1 MTALNRKLLRDLWHM
16 RGQVL
21 AIALVVMCGVATVV
35 SSRTGY
41 ESLVVSRSAYYAD
54 YRFADLF
61 AQLKRAP
68 EQVEQEIADIPG
80 VVSVSTR
87 IVFDVTVDVP
97 GLAEPATGRICS
109 IPERRVSILNDLYIR
124 RGRWVAPGRRD
135 EVLVSEAFAEANHLE
150 VGDSIGAILNGRWA
164 TLRIV
169 GVALSPEYIYEIRG
183 TDIFPDNKH
192 FGVLWMSRDVA
203 GPVFDMEGAF
213 NDLALDLS
221 PGASE
226 PEVIARLDHLLEP
239 YGGLGAYGREDQISH
254 RFISDEIRQNRVF
267 GTVLPIIFLG
277 VAAFLL
283 NVVLSRVIATQRD
296 QIGVLKAFGYDHLS
310 VSLHYLLFALAAVAV
325 GAVIGTAL
333 GLWLAAKINR
343 LYVQFYR
350 FPVLRYEPGAM
361 VVLLAVAS
369 SGLAAFA
376 GALAGVRRA
385 WRVPPAEAMRPEPPA
400 RFRAGFIERVGLQR
414 FLTPSVRIIIRNLA
428 RRPVRAALSILG
440 IALATAIL
448 VLGYYFVDSVEF
460 LATVQFRLVQRE
472 DMILLS
478 HDPLPAR
485 ARYEI
490 ARLPGVIQSEP
501 FRVVPVRLRHE
512 HRNKRVILFGLER
525 VDGLRRLVGADL
537 REAALPPEGVVLTS
551 KLAEIL
557 NVSPGDQL
565 AVEVL
570 EGSRPKRTVVVSA
583 LLDELIGL
591 WGYMDVRALN
601 RLMREG
607 ATVSGSFL
615 AVDSQVRPSLYGLLK
630 RLPGVAGV
638 LLREATLESF
648 EKTVGESMAIFTT
661 ILVAFAAVIAVAVVY
676 NAARIA
682 LSERARELASLRVLG
697 FTRREVALMLLGEQA
712 ILTVCA
718 IPIGFMIGWGLCA
731 WIARMYQWELF
742 RLPLVVTPRTY
753 GFGILVIFGAA
764 VGSALLMWH
773 RLARLDLV
781 EVLKTRE

>member
-1 MTALNRKLLRDLWHM
+1 MNSLNRKLLRDLWHM
-16 RGQVL
+16 RGQVF

-68 EQVEQEIADIPG
+68 ERLEREIADIPG

-87 IVFDVTVDVP
+87 IVFDVTLDVP

-109 IPERRVSILNDLYIR
+109 IPERRVPILNDLYIR

-135 EVLVSEAFAEANHLE
+135 EVLVSEAFAEANQLE

-221 PGASE
+221 PKASE
-226 PEVIARLDHLLEP
+226 PEVIARLDRLLEP
-239 YGGLGAYGREDQISH
+239 YGGLGAYGRDEQISH

-267 GTVLPIIFLG
+267 GTILPIIFLG

-283 NVVLSRVIATQRD
+283 NVVLSRLIATQRD

-310 VSLHYLLFALAAVAV
+310 VSLHYLLFALVAVAL
-325 GAVIGTAL
+325 GAVTGTAL

-361 VVLLAVAS
+361 VILVAVAS

-376 GALAGVRRA
+376 GALGGVRRA

-400 RFRAGFIERVGLQR
+400 RFRAGFMETVGLQR
-414 FLTPSVRIIIRNLA
+414 FLAPSMRIIIRNIA
-428 RRPVRAALSILG
+428 RRPVRAALSVLG

-472 DMILLS
+472 DMTLLS

-490 ARLPGVIQSEP
+490 AHLPGVTQSEP

-512 HRNKRVILFGLER
+512 HRDKRVILLGLQR

-537 REAALPPEGVVLTS
+537 HEAPLPPEGVVLTA

-557 NVSPGDQL
+557 DVSAGDQL

-583 LLDELIGL
+583 LLDEMIGL
-591 WGYMDVRALN
+591 WGYMDARALN

-607 ATVSGSFL
+607 GTVSGSFL
-615 AVDSQVRPSLYGLLK
+615 AVDSQVRPALYALLK

-638 LLREATLESF
+638 LLRESTLESF
-648 EKTVGESMAIFTT
+648 EKTLGESMGIFTT
-661 ILVAFAAVIAVAVVY
+661 ILVVFAAVIAVAVVY

-718 IPIGFMIGWGLCA
+718 VPVGFLIGWGLCA
-731 WIARMYQWELF
+731 WIAWMYQWELF
-742 RLPLVVTPRTY
+742 RLPLIVTARTY